1 MRQAPQ
7 IQARTDFLAPL
18 LYRLFFGH
26 CAGRLRS
33 ATRYLDGLR
42 LLCYRLAA
50 SEWKGDLKMA
60 SLAFADPVS
69 FEFAQS
75 MIVRDERLDEA
86 LRRTACLDF
95 SMLKEKLVE
104 ERGWTEEFAA
114 EVEDLYR
121 KFLALNA
128 RYPDRK
134 VCPTGPIDDFWHA
147 HILDTRAYAA
157 DCDLLFG
164 RFLHHFPY
172 FGMRGPDDRADLE
185 QTFQESVE
193 LFIIHFGIDP
203 TAGDTEARGC
213 SSQRCP

>member
-1 MRQAPQ
+1 
-7 IQARTDFLAPL
+7 
-18 LYRLFFGH
+18 
-26 CAGRLRS
+26 
-33 ATRYLDGLR
+33 
-42 LLCYRLAA
+42 
-50 SEWKGDLKMA
+50 MA

-69 FEFAQS
+69 FEFAHS

-86 LRRTACLDF
+86 LRRTARLDF
-95 SMLKEKLVE
+95 TMLKEKLVE
-104 ERGWTEEFAA
+104 ERGWTMEFAD

-128 RYPDRK
+128 YYPDRK
-134 VCPTGPIDDFWHA
+134 VCPTGPVDDFWHA

-172 FGMRGPDDRADLE
+172 FGMRGPADRADLE

>member
-1 MRQAPQ
+1 
-7 IQARTDFLAPL
+7 
-18 LYRLFFGH
+18 
-26 CAGRLRS
+26 
-33 ATRYLDGLR
+33 
-42 LLCYRLAA
+42 
-50 SEWKGDLKMA
+50 MA

-86 LRRTACLDF
+86 LRRTARLDF
-95 SMLKEKLVE
+95 TMLKKKLME
-104 ERGWTEEFAA
+104 ERGWTAEFAA

-121 KFLALNA
+121 KFLALNV

-172 FGMRGPDDRADLE
+172 FGMRGPEDRADLE